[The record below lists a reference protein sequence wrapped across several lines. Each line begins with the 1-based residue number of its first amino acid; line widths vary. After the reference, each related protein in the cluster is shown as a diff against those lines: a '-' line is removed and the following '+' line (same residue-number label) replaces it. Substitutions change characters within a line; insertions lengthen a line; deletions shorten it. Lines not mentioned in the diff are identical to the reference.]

1 MKKILA
7 LLSSHMLAL
16 AIGFGAG
23 VYFLPILTAGD
34 GPSAAELAQAA
45 GKARYTA
52 VFKKDLPGSDFLH
65 WAQGTVAVSES
76 AIAFEGK
83 IAPGPDY
90 KVYLVSEYVGSK
102 EEFLKVKER
111 ALRVG
116 EVKTFDRFIVDM
128 SQQPVDLSRYNTVV
142 IWCETY
148 SQFISAAQFR

>member
-7 LLSSHMLAL
+7 LLSSHLLAL
-16 AIGFGAG
+16 TIGFGAG

-34 GPSAAELAQAA
+34 GPNAAELAQAA
-45 GKARYTA
+45 GKAKYTT

-90 KVYLVSEYVGSK
+90 KVYLVPEYVGSK
-102 EEFLKVKER
+102 EEFLKIKER

-116 EVKTFDRFIVDM
+116 EVKTFDRFIVDI
-128 SQQPVDLSRYNTVV
+128 SQQRVDLSRYNTVV

>member
-7 LLSSHMLAL
+7 LLSSHLLAL

-34 GPSAAELAQAA
+34 GPGAAELAQAA
-45 GKARYTA
+45 GKAKYTA
-52 VFKKDLPGSDFLH
+52 VFTKDLPGSDFLH

-90 KVYLVSEYVGSK
+90 KVYLVPEYVGSK
-102 EEFLKVKER
+102 EEFLKIKER

-116 EVKTFDRFIVDM
+116 EVKTFDRFIVDI
-128 SQQPVDLSRYNTVV
+128 SQQRVDLSRYNTVV

>member
-7 LLSSHMLAL
+7 YLASHLFALAL
-16 AIGFGAG
+16 GFGAG

-34 GPSAAELAQAA
+34 GPSAEQLAQAA
-45 GKARYTA
+45 SKAKYTA

-65 WAQGTVAVSES
+65 WAQGTVAISETM
-76 AIAFEGK
+76 IAFEGK

-90 KVYLVSEYVGSK
+90 KVYLTSEYVGSK
-102 EEFLKVKER
+102 EEFMKIKER

-116 EVKTFDRFIVDM
+116 EVKTFERFIVDM
-128 SQQPVDLSRYNTVV
+128 SQQPVDLSRYDSVV

>member
-7 LLSSHMLAL
+7 YFASDLLAL

-45 GKARYTA
+45 GKAKYTA

-65 WAQGTVAVSES
+65 WAQGTVAVSED

-90 KVYLVSEYVGSK
+90 KVYLTSSYVGTK
-102 EEFLKVKER
+102 EEFLKIFQLYTEHKN
-111 ALRVG
+111 AA
-116 EVKTFDRFIVDM
+116 
-128 SQQPVDLSRYNTVV
+128 
-142 IWCETY
+142 
-148 SQFISAAQFR
+148 SAPAKDNQAPTA

>member
-7 LLSSHMLAL
+7 YLASHLLAL

-65 WAQGTVAVSES
+65 WAQGTVAVSEDT
-76 AIAFEGK
+76 IAFEGK

-90 KVYLVSEYVGSK
+90 KVYLTSGYVGTK
-102 EEFLKVKER
+102 EEFLKIKER

-116 EVKTFDRFIVDM
+116 EVKTFERFIIDM